1 MMSQPGKKPKTMN
14 KPIKLTLKVFIV
26 AAVVLLVLSI
36 LSAYWVATNLTFAR
50 IPVSDVQQTLGSQ
63 TVLARV
69 SAITDAG
76 QITLG
81 DHTQNYQTLDIE
93 ILQGKSKGLHFSM
106 DYGKV
111 QLRSDDFNFKVGDR
125 IYVTQGTA
133 PDGTVRVYYADFDR
147 SKALIILALVF
158 LLSILVMGRWKGLGS
173 LVSLGI
179 SMFMII
185 SYIIPHIL
193 AGDDPVRVSIIGS
206 VILMAVTLYLTYG
219 WNLKTHS
226 SVLSMGLSLLLTG
239 GLAALFVTFSRL
251 NGYGDENALYLIQL
265 SSVQIN
271 PQGLLLGGI
280 IIGTLGVLDD
290 LVTSQSA
297 AVVEIHNA
305 NPNLNFFE
313 TFKRAINIGQDHV
326 AATVNTLVLSYT
338 GASLPLLLVFTLGNG
353 GYQYL
358 FNSEI
363 LAEEIVRTLVGSIGL
378 VAAVPI
384 STLIATLII
393 VNQHRL
399 DRLGEWRVLLGAGT
413 ESEGGEEWHHHH

>member
-1 MMSQPGKKPKTMN
+1 MN
-14 KPIKLTLKVFIV
+14 KPIKLTFKVFIV
-26 AAVVLLVLSI
+26 AVVAVLVLSI
-36 LSAYWVATNLTFAR
+36 LSAYWVATNLTFTR
-50 IPVSDVQQTLGSQ
+50 IPVSDVQQTIGSQ
-63 TVLARV
+63 TVLAQV
-69 SAITDAG
+69 SAITDEG

-81 DHTQNYQTLDIE
+81 DHTQNYQTLDVE

-147 SKALIILALVF
+147 SKSLIILALVF

-179 SMFMII
+179 SLFMII

-239 GLAALFVTFSRL
+239 SLSALFVTFSRL

-305 NPNLNFFE
+305 NPSLTFFE

-358 FNSEI
+358 LNSEI

-384 STLIATLII
+384 STFIACLII

-399 DRLGEWRVLLGAGT
+399 DRLGEWRILLGAGT
-413 ESEGGEEWHHHH
+413 ESEAGEEWTHHP

>member
-1 MMSQPGKKPKTMN
+1 MN

>member
-1 MMSQPGKKPKTMN
+1 MN
-14 KPIKLTLKVFIV
+14 KPIKLTLKVLIV
-26 AAVVLLVLSI
+26 AGAGLLILSI
-36 LSAYWVATNLTFAR
+36 GAAYWAATNLTFNR

-63 TVLARV
+63 TVLAQV
-69 SAITDAG
+69 SAITDQG

-81 DHTQNYQTLDIE
+81 DHTQNYQTLDVV
-93 ILQGKSKGLHFSM
+93 ILQGPSKGQHFSM

-111 QLRSDDFNFKVGDR
+111 QLRSDDFSFKVGDR
-125 IYVTQGTA
+125 IYVTQGTS

-158 LLSILVMGRWKGLGS
+158 LLSILVMGRWKGFGS

-239 GLAALFVTFSRL
+239 GLAALFVTLSRL

-384 STLIATLII
+384 STLIACLII
-393 VNQHRL
+393 VNQGKL
-399 DRLGEWRVLLGAGT
+399 EKLGEWRVLLGAGT
-413 ESEGGEEWHHHH
+413 ETEGEEEWHHHH

>member
-1 MMSQPGKKPKTMN
+1 MN
-14 KPIKLTLKVFIV
+14 KPIKLTIKVFIV
-26 AAVVLLVLSI
+26 AAVALLLLSVLG
-36 LSAYWVATNLTFAR
+36 AYWVATNVSFGRL
-50 IPVSDVQQTLGSQ
+50 PVSQTQQTIGSQ
-63 TVLARV
+63 TALAQV
-69 SAITDAG
+69 KAITDEG

-81 DHTQNYQTLDIE
+81 DHTQNYQTLSVE
-93 ILQGKSKGLHFSM
+93 ILQGDAKGQQFSL
-106 DYGKV
+106 DFGKT
-111 QLRSDDFNFKVGDR
+111 QLRSDDFRFKVGDKL
-125 IYVTQGTA
+125 YVTQGTA

-147 SKALIILALVF
+147 SKPLIILAVVF
-158 LLSILVMGRWKGLGS
+158 LLAILVMGRWKGAGS
-173 LVSLGI
+173 LISLAI

-185 SYIIPHIL
+185 GYIIPHIL
-193 AGDDPVRVSIIGS
+193 NGEDPVRVSIIGS

-226 SVLSMGLSLLLTG
+226 SVISMGFSLLLTG
-239 GLAALFVTFSRL
+239 GLAALFVTLSRL

-305 NPNLNFFE
+305 NPTLNFIE

-353 GYQYL
+353 AYQYL

-384 STLIATLII
+384 STLVASFII
-393 VNQHRL
+393 VNQDRL
-399 DRLGEWRVLLGAGT
+399 NRLGEWRVLLGAGT
-413 ESEGGEEWHHHH
+413 ETDGGESWHHHH

>member
-1 MMSQPGKKPKTMN
+1 MN
-14 KPIKLTLKVFIV
+14 KPIKLTLKVLIV
-26 AAVVLLVLSI
+26 AGVSLLLLSI
-36 LSAYWVATNLTFAR
+36 GAAYWVATNLNFAR
-50 IPVSDVQQTLGSQ
+50 IPVSNVQQTIGSQ
-63 TVLARV
+63 TVLAQV
-69 SAITDAG
+69 SAITDQG

-81 DHTQNYQTLDIE
+81 DHTQNYQTLDVE
-93 ILQGKSKGLHFSM
+93 ILQGQSKGQHFSM
-106 DYGKV
+106 DFGKV
-111 QLRSDDFNFKVGDR
+111 QLRADDFSFKVGDR
-125 IYVTQGTA
+125 LYVTQGTS

-147 SKALIILALVF
+147 SKALIILAVVF
-158 LLSILVMGRWKGLGS
+158 LLAILVMGRWKGFGS

-193 AGDDPVRVSIIGS
+193 AGDDPVKVSIIGS

-239 GLAALFVTFSRL
+239 GLAALFVTLSRL

-305 NPNLNFFE
+305 NPSLNFFE

-384 STLIATLII
+384 STLIACLII
-393 VNQHRL
+393 VNQDRL
-399 DRLGEWRVLLGAGT
+399 EKLGEWRVLLGAGT
-413 ESEGGEEWHHHH
+413 ETEGEEEWHHHH